1 MERATLRIVQTPQ
14 FFRAEL
20 LRKAYACTYDPAFT
34 DDATV
39 VEAAGRRSAARRRR
53 DDEPENHHPRRSG
66 RRRGHPRPP
75 YGSMKRVFKYR
86 FSRRTLYLSAFY
98 ILVLALIGL
107 GRIRSTSEATS
118 RHGSSRSWS
127 PFSR

>member
-1 MERATLRIVQTPQ
+1 
-14 FFRAEL
+14 
-20 LRKAYACTYDPAFT
+20 
-34 DDATV
+34 
-39 VEAAGRRSAARRRR
+39 
-53 DDEPENHHPRRSG
+53 
-66 RRRGHPRPP
+66 
-75 YGSMKRVFKYR
+75 MKRVFKYR

-107 GRIRSTSEATS
+107 GLHSLYIGGS